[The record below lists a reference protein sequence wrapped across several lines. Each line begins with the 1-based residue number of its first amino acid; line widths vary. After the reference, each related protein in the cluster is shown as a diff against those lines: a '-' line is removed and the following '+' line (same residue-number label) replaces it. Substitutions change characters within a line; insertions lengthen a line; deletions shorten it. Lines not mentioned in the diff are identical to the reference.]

1 MKTINKFNPGSERAA
16 ALELTREGFK
26 NIVLNDKEHLHE
38 NSKRDQVR
46 SIDAYYEK
54 PDGEKG
60 TLSIKGTSKFS
71 CNRGVVEMEGMLRCK
86 RRSPVGVRLED
97 YSDDFEK
104 ALLGFIDYWIF
115 SCGKATDAAL
125 GFFKVAR
132 SHLKNYLKFKVD
144 EYIYGIEDPHEW
156 AEAIKS
162 WARMVE
168 DKIWEEFS
176 RKRNLLKNGDIFYV
190 NLDPNKYAS
199 VGGNISYTCKVLVND
214 DGTFSPFVLIPLNSE
229 KGSFRG
235 TWHYYSK
242 EAIALLDK

>member
-1 MKTINKFNPGSERAA
+1 MEDRFNPNSEVAVA
-16 ALELTREGFK
+16 YELSLLGFK
-26 NIVLNDKEHLHE
+26 NIVQNNKEHLHE
-38 NSKRDQVR
+38 NSKRDQVA
-46 SIDAYYEK
+46 SKDIYYDK
-54 PDGEKG
+54 GNGEKG
-60 TLSIKGTSKFS
+60 TISVKGTSLIS
-71 CNRGVVEMEGMLRCK
+71 CNGKNISMSGMLRCK
-86 RRSPVGVRLED
+86 RRDKSGNILKG

-104 ALLGFIDYWIF
+104 ALLGFIDYWAF
-115 SCGKATDAAL
+115 SCKKASDVIL
-125 GFFKVAR
+125 GFFLITR

-144 EYIYGIEDPHEW
+144 EYIYEIEDPHEW
-156 AEAIKS
+156 VEAIKA
-162 WARMVE
+162 WAKIVE

-199 VGGNISYTCKVLVND
+199 VGGSISYTCKVLTNED
-214 DGTFSPFVLIPLNSE
+214 ETFSPFVLIPLNSE